1 MILFSLL
8 KMILISGGMYMF
20 YCIQLRN
27 TANHVFN
34 RWYLLATVG
43 LSFVAPFFSFRLF
56 GLTVFNFNT
65 IMPVS
70 LPVMAAD
77 FLETDTADLLYSNQS
92 RINLDTILWMIY
104 LVGVVFQ
111 GFILVR
117 MIWRFKKLKKQA
129 ETATIL
135 GRQVYIVDQPNG
147 PFSFFQSIFWTRAIS
162 AETPAGR
169 CILFHEIAHVRMKHA
184 WDLFFLE
191 LCAVLA
197 WFNPVLFRIKKEL
210 ATIHEFQA
218 DQAVVQQENAHSYAA
233 TILEISLENKLL
245 KLTHSFFTHPLK
257 RRIMMLTQ
265 IKKNSSLG
273 SRLMG
278 IGVCITLFFS
288 LTSLSIEKQPEI
300 RNSSAGNPLRIVVD
314 AGHGGIDAGAFGVD
328 GTAEKNLSLAIVK
341 KMDALCGEYGVQLV
355 LTRSG
360 DELPGSGQS
369 IREALVKRSEIS
381 NQSGARLLVSVHIN
395 AGKEEAN
402 GITVLVP
409 GKEKVSGV
417 IKGSET
423 AGNYMVAAL
432 REIYATRPALLQPK
446 QNVWILN
453 NSEIPA
459 LLLECGNLSNSEDLA
474 FLKDAANQE
483 KLARKILE
491 ASVAFARQEK
501 Q

>member
-1 MILFSLL
+1 MILLSVL

-27 TANHVFN
+27 TADHIFN

-43 LSFVAPFFSFRLF
+43 LSLIAPFFSFRLF
-56 GLTVFNFNT
+56 GLTVFDFSR
-65 IMPVS
+65 IIPVS
-70 LPVMAAD
+70 LPVMAGDFWEMDAAD
-77 FLETDTADLLYSNQS
+77 GLYANQPGM
-92 RINLDTILWMIY
+92 NLNTLLWMIY
-104 LVGVVFQ
+104 LLGVIFQ
-111 GFILVR
+111 GLILTR
-117 MIWRFKKLKKQA
+117 MIMRFKKLKKQA
-129 ETATIL
+129 QRMTL
-135 GRQVYIVDQPNG
+135 LDRQVYLVDQPIG
-147 PFSFFQSIFWTRAIS
+147 PFSFFQSIFWTSNIS
-162 AETPAGR
+162 VESPAGR
-169 CILFHEIAHVRMKHA
+169 YILFHEIAHVRMKHA

-191 LCAVLA
+191 LSTVLA
-197 WFNPVLFRIKKEL
+197 WFNPVLFLIKKEL
-210 ATIHEFQA
+210 AAIHEFQA
-218 DQAVVQQENAHSYAA
+218 DQAVVQQDNVHAYAA
-233 TILEISLENKLL
+233 TILEVSLDNKLM

-265 IKKNSSLG
+265 TGKSSSLG
-273 SRLMG
+273 ARLMG

-300 RNSSAGNPLRIVVD
+300 RHSSAGNPVRIVVD
-314 AGHGGIDAGAFGVD
+314 AGHGGIDAGAFGAD

-341 KMDALCGEYGVQLV
+341 KMETLSGEYGVQLI

-369 IREALVKRSEIS
+369 ISEALLKRSEIS
-381 NQSGARLLVSVHIN
+381 NQSGAKLLVSVHIN
-395 AGKEEAN
+395 AGKEASN

-417 IKGSET
+417 IKGSAT
-423 AGNYMVAAL
+423 AGNFMVAAL
-432 REIYATRPALLQPK
+432 KEVYATRPALLQPK

-459 LLLECGNLSNSEDLA
+459 LLLECGNLSNSEDLV
-474 FLKDAANQE
+474 FLKDADNQE

-491 ASVAFARQEK
+491 ASVAFVRQEN
-501 Q
+501 